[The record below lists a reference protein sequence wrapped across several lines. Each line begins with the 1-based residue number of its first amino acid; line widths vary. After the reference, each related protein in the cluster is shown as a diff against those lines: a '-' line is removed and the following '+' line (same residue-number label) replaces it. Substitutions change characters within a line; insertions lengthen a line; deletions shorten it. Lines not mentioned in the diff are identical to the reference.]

1 MQSLRCVDLKITFEH
16 IKYILRRQRT
26 LSVELSVKKKKKIK
40 GAKLKTKNDKC
51 VLYVCK

>member
-16 IKYILRRQRT
+16 IKYIRRQRT
-26 LSVELSVKKKKKIK
+26 LSVELSVKKKKIK
-40 GAKLKTKNDKC
+40 GAKSKTKNDKC